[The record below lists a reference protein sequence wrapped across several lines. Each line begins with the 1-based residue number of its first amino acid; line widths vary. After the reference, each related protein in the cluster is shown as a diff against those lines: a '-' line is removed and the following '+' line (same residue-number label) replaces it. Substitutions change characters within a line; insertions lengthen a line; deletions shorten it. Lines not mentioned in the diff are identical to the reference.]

1 MRSMLIPTGWI
12 HAVFTPI
19 DSIVIGGNFLH
30 GFNIDGQLTINDIEA
45 ATNVPNK
52 FRFPHYEQMQWYAA
66 QSYFDRIQR
75 GYSVCK
81 FELNGLAKM
90 AHFLVSLVV
99 SLESLPEDRRERRK
113 DKILPST
120 VKDPA
125 RFAQEF
131 QLCIT
136 RIVTDRAR
144 EHLEKNQEVEDK
156 TKKTVRL
163 RISQRDLD
171 EEITNSLFEAGYDP
185 EFEEPKKDDGDSGS
199 DSDFKEDDR
208 ITKEKEDDFEVKEE
222 PLPIVKTVSKI
233 KRSIAAEVP
242 QSIESPKPPPPA
254 ALQNPPPKRLK
265 YVSASLKEVCLDA
278 VPKKAE
284 PKKKKGLFSRL
295 SSTIRKLKK

>member
-1 MRSMLIPTGWI
+1 MFIPTGWI

-30 GFNIDGQLTINDIEA
+30 GFNIDGQLSINDIEV

-52 FRFPHYEQMQWYAA
+52 FRFPHYEQMQWFAA

-75 GYSVCK
+75 GYFVCK
-81 FELNGLAKM
+81 FELNGLAKL

-99 SLESLPEDRRERRK
+99 SLESLPEDRRARRK
-113 DKILPST
+113 EKVIPSS

-125 RFAQEF
+125 IFAQEF
-131 QLCIT
+131 RLCIT

-144 EHLEKNQEVEDK
+144 EQLEKDQEAEEK
-156 TKKTVRL
+156 TKSVRI

-185 EFEEPKKDDGDSGS
+185 EFVEPKNGNGDSGS
-199 DSDFKEDDR
+199 DSDFREDGHV
-208 ITKEKEDDFEVKEE
+208 KEKEDDFEVNEE
-222 PLPIVKTVSKI
+222 PPRIVKAASKT
-233 KRSIAAEVP
+233 KQRSAVAETLQNTENP
-242 QSIESPKPPPPA
+242 KSSSPT
-254 ALQNPPPKRLK
+254 LSQNPPSKRLK
-265 YVSASLKEVCLDA
+265 YVSASLKDVSVGA
-278 VPKKAE
+278 ASKKIE

-295 SSTIRKLKK
+295 STTIRKLKK